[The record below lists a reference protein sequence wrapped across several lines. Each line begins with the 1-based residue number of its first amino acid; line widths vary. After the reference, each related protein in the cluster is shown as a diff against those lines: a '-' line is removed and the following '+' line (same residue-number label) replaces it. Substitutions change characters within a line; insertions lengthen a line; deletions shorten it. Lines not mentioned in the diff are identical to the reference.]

1 MTHDGEETIRTST
14 MNLAAQYL
22 ANHWTQFLRPVPYDR
37 VLRVDGIRVRV
48 TVQEHKTPD
57 DTKPIKGGG

>member
-1 MTHDGEETIRTST
+1 VTHDGEETIRTGT

-48 TVQEHKTPD
+48 TVDEYRTKD
-57 DTKPIKGGG
+57 DTKPIRRGG